1 MNREKVRACK
11 TYLPTQIE
19 RTFAF
24 LCLLDFDLRRCFLR
38 TISDRVRMN
47 VSTAS
52 QASTVGIENKTRK
65 THWEERKRI
74 RFHGRSKAQFK
85 LKIREK
91 TGIVDM
97 RILKPAEVHKWMT
110 KIWDEHGKRMRR
122 SARDAIGVEAS
133 EFLTFAG
140 ITGALGFGLSYER
153 LDTRTMKVSKGTT
166 DTYIKSDIPPLLISI
181 FSYSP
186 SPLPVPILVTADR
199 TKPNRN
205 PVLSPP
211 LPGPF
216 LRPFN
221 IIEVSIFFGGR
232 ELELC
237 RRTPIFRAKFVAN
250 RDRQTQQG
258 KDVRSSVMKEAF
270 NAVVIFDGPLFK
282 IRDLRPLPLP
292 LPTSHN
298 LLVNVNTKGAIL
310 NWEPGISRSSAP
322 FSITRP

>member
-47 VSTAS
+47 VSFLWGWVPVVEYRS
-52 QASTVGIENKTRK
+52 QNVGIENKGTL
-65 THWEERKRI
+65 
-74 RFHGRSKAQFK
+74 GRAETDEVSG
-85 LKIREK
+85 KIE
-91 TGIVDM
+91 GPELV
-97 RILKPAEVHKWMT
+97 
-110 KIWDEHGKRMRR
+110 WDEHGKRMRR

-133 EFLTFAG
+133 EFSAFAG

>member
-1 MNREKVRACK
+1 MLAQDRFRTRAHECVGVC
-11 TYLPTQIE
+11 T
-19 RTFAF
+19 
-24 LCLLDFDLRRCFLR
+24 
-38 TISDRVRMN
+38 
-47 VSTAS
+47 
-52 QASTVGIENKTRK
+52 TVGIENKTRK

-74 RFHGRSKAQFK
+74 RFQGRSKAQFK
-85 LKIREK
+85 SKPREK

-97 RILKPAEVHKWMT
+97 RISKPAEVH
-110 KIWDEHGKRMRR
+110 
-122 SARDAIGVEAS
+122 S
-133 EFLTFAG
+133 
-140 ITGALGFGLSYER
+140 FGLSYER
-153 LDTRTMKVSKGTT
+153 LDTRTMKVSKGTKDIEEDDT
-166 DTYIKSDIPPLLISI
+166 KSFERHVHSKIGIDSRFSLPAFDPRSEQGLGLSQGWTMDSAVVICDTYIKSDIPPLLISI